1 MGMIIAVTASKGT
14 PNHIGVTMRLPTTAP
29 AIAAMMLSAKPPMAA
44 GVGALLL
51 VDDGGGQ
58 YEARDGEHIHKCTG
72 EVCHEQAVNDGG

>member
-29 AIAAMMLSAKPPMAA
+29 AIAAMKAA
-44 GVGALLL
+44 NGGGIGALLL

>member
-14 PNHIGVTMRLPTTAP
+14 PQPHRGDNEVAHNSTSHRGDDAE
-29 AIAAMMLSAKPPMAA
+29 SKPQWRRI
-44 GVGALLL
+44 GALLL

-72 EVCHEQAVNDGG
+72 EVCHEQA